1 MNEVCRQIAWW
12 RAHNCG
18 NIHVSVNFSPAEL
31 ESPDFAAS
39 IQVCLARHSVSGCNI
54 EIEITENTL
63 IAAGG
68 ETIRQLR
75 VLQAAGVRL
84 VICDY
89 GASHSSLAFLH
100 QFSVNAIKLDAEFV
114 KTLETSATA
123 RRTVAEL
130 ISIAGGLGL
139 NVVAEGVETEAQ
151 RSALIVAG
159 CPQMQGYL
167 FARPKPACELVD
179 LLRYSAGAQ
188 GRSAWVNL
196 HLLGSAAARDAVDE
210 DSIAL
215 V

>member
-18 NIHVSVNFSPAEL
+18 SIHVSVNISPGEL

-39 IQVCLARHSVSGCNI
+39 IQECLLHHGVSGCNI
-54 EIEITENTL
+54 EIEITENSL

-75 VLQAAGVRL
+75 VLQAAGIGVT
-84 VICDY
+84 IGEY
-89 GASHSSLAFLH
+89 GASHSSLSFLH
-100 QFSVNAIKLDAEFV
+100 QFSVNSIKLDPEFV
-114 KTLETSATA
+114 QTLENSATA
-123 RRTVAEL
+123 RRTVAGL
-130 ISIAGGLGL
+130 ISTALGLGL

-210 DSIAL
+210 DSVAL